1 MCKNCFF
8 WAKKKAFQFF
18 GDILSLIHHQQKGNQ
33 SGILKVTKKLMISVN
48 NLEAQYEE
56 LKRKINTLEQRRR
69 KKVMCYRKMQK

>member
-8 WAKKKAFQFF
+8 WAKKKHFNFLEIF
-18 GDILSLIHHQQKGNQ
+18 SLIHHQQKRNQ

-56 LKRKINTLEQRRR
+56 LKRKINTLEQSRR